1 MNAKK
6 SALTAALVIALASP
20 AAAQSI
26 PSLPNIPA
34 VPDFCVW
41 GSCIQFTHSSF
52 LTSLQQLTTQNS
64 MLQGVMR
71 NLGSFGSFAQGA
83 ISKEIQ
89 AMTGPP
95 TDSAPNGAAVAAQAL
110 ATQAP
115 LSAATLSQIDA
126 DAKAADGT
134 QQQEQVNNMYQ
145 SRIAAGIEKAN
156 TLAAQQEIEKQTQ
169 DQQTSDGLTTMFSGA
184 INPDYRL

>member
-1 MNAKK
+1 
-6 SALTAALVIALASP
+6 
-20 AAAQSI
+20 
-26 PSLPNIPA
+26 
-34 VPDFCVW
+34 
-41 GSCIQFTHSSF
+41 
-52 LTSLQQLTTQNS
+52 
-64 MLQGVMR
+64 
-71 NLGSFGSFAQGA
+71 
-83 ISKEIQ
+83 
-89 AMTGPP
+89 MTGPP